1 MGNKEDWEELEKWAE
16 NERLKRKQTF
26 KMDIDSIDM
35 HQRTKKMSIVINFLK
50 AIFKTTKIIF
60 VLGAVIMGGAVFT
73 FANVGFSNFNSS
85 VNADVDSIAQQYSI
99 KMKIVSQETDEN
111 GNGTYLITLKNK
123 KEIQFKAIKKYG
135 DLKNDYEANY
145 NKYVFEHWDSDIK
158 EKFDIME
165 GLDENGMLNY
175 EIYINVDKDGDIEQ
189 ATEYLI
195 NFLEYAEKWNKEN
208 KIVKISQ
215 QKNNQF
221 VVPIW
226 RIYIKIQEKRIYPY
240 NMMFQ
245 TADEIREEDKKQYY
259 N

>member
-1 MGNKEDWEELEKWAE
+1 
-16 NERLKRKQTF
+16 
-26 KMDIDSIDM
+26 
-35 HQRTKKMSIVINFLK
+35 
-50 AIFKTTKIIF
+50 
-60 VLGAVIMGGAVFT
+60 
-73 FANVGFSNFNSS
+73 
-85 VNADVDSIAQQYSI
+85 
-99 KMKIVSQETDEN
+99 MKIVSQETDEN

-175 EIYINVDKDGDIEQ
+175 EIYINVDKVGDIEQ

-245 TADEIREEDKKQYY
+245 TADEIREEVKKQYY

>member
-1 MGNKEDWEELEKWAE
+1 
-16 NERLKRKQTF
+16 
-26 KMDIDSIDM
+26 
-35 HQRTKKMSIVINFLK
+35 
-50 AIFKTTKIIF
+50 
-60 VLGAVIMGGAVFT
+60 
-73 FANVGFSNFNSS
+73 
-85 VNADVDSIAQQYSI
+85 
-99 KMKIVSQETDEN
+99 
-111 GNGTYLITLKNK
+111 
-123 KEIQFKAIKKYG
+123 
-135 DLKNDYEANY
+135 
-145 NKYVFEHWDSDIK
+145 
-158 EKFDIME
+158 ME

-175 EIYINVDKDGDIEQ
+175 EIYINVDKVGDIEQ

-245 TADEIREEDKKQYY
+245 TADEIREEVKKQYY

>member
-175 EIYINVDKDGDIEQ
+175 EIYINVRQ
-189 ATEYLI
+189 LV
-195 NFLEYAEKWNKEN
+195 F
-208 KIVKISQ
+208 
-215 QKNNQF
+215 
-221 VVPIW
+221 
-226 RIYIKIQEKRIYPY
+226 
-240 NMMFQ
+240 
-245 TADEIREEDKKQYY
+245 
-259 N
+259 